1 MRPRTRR
8 VVVVVT
14 HPADGQKVSGVHAA
28 TDVPDSMKP
37 YLFGGGGGGAM
48 VLFQTHPDR
57 TCAKRVDTTRKRHRV
72 YRKWYR
78 RQV

>member
-1 MRPRTRR
+1 
-8 VVVVVT
+8 
-14 HPADGQKVSGVHAA
+14 
-28 TDVPDSMKP
+28 
-37 YLFGGGGGGAM
+37 M

-57 TCAKRVDTTRKRHRV
+57 TCAKRVDTSRKRHRV